1 MPLQQG
7 THRHQTGII
16 SLDACIGPDH
26 PVRLID
32 ALVEKLDLEKLNI
45 LLPQSEEG
53 RPAFHPKVL
62 LKLYLYGYTNHIRSS
77 RRLETECRRNLEV
90 RWLLEELVPCY
101 KTISD
106 FRKDHPK
113 QLKNIFRVFNS
124 FLRDQNLIEGKIV
137 AADGSKFRAV
147 NSKKNNYNKDKI
159 ERHQEYINKKT
170 EEYLQQLE
178 ENDKQ
183 ESGSDELKIKREA
196 IAEQLKKLKEREQ
209 KYDELTRKL
218 KASDASQISTTD
230 PESRAML
237 VNHNILE
244 VSYNVQTVSDEKHSL
259 VAHFEVT
266 SENDTKA
273 LFKTAN
279 DTKAE
284 LEKETITVLADKGY
298 STGEQMS
305 KCEQE
310 GIITLVAPKDV
321 TSVKHLEEKY
331 LVDNFIYNK
340 EADTYSCPE
349 GHTLTTNGN
358 WYNRSHDDRSRKN
371 STTYKVKHYKTKACL
386 TCAVRQQCT
395 LNKRGRMILRSEHQ
409 ETVDRNNARVRAN
422 YALYRRR
429 QELIEH
435 IFGTIK
441 RSFGY
446 TYTLLKGKKK
456 ITGEFSLI
464 YLAYNFLRTKNI
476 LGFDKM
482 LKALNNW
489 TPKYPGTPGFLFYR
503 LVYITYK
510 HFKIFR
516 FKGHYILSF
525 PVIEAN
531 TFTKSIVR
539 VFTIKNI

>member
-1 MPLQQG
+1 MPLLQG
-7 THRHQTGII
+7 THRHQTGIS
-16 SLDACIGPDH
+16 SLDDFITPDH

-32 ALVEKLDLEKLNI
+32 ALVEKLDLEKLHI
-45 LLPQSEEG
+45 HLPQSEEG
-53 RPAFHPKVL
+53 RPAFHPKIL
-62 LKLYLYGYTNHIRSS
+62 LKLYLYGYMNGIRTS
-77 RRLETECRRNLEV
+77 RKLEKECMRNMEV
-90 RWLLEELVPCY
+90 RWLLEELLPCY
-101 KTISD
+101 KTIAD
-106 FRKDHPK
+106 FRKDYPLE
-113 QLKNIFRVFNS
+113 LKNVFRLFTS
-124 FLRDQNLIEGKIV
+124 FLREQNLIEGKTV

-147 NSKKNNYNKDKI
+147 NSKKNNYNADKI
-159 ERHQEYINKKT
+159 ERHQNYINKKT
-170 EEYLQQLE
+170 EEYLQQLD
-178 ENDKQ
+178 ENDQ
-183 ESGSDELKIKREA
+183 RESGSDEIKIKREA
-196 IAEQLKKLKEREQ
+196 IAEQLKKLKERKL
-209 KYDELTRKL
+209 KYDELARQI
-218 KASDASQISTTD
+218 KAGDATQISTTD
-230 PESRAML
+230 PESRSML
-237 VNHNILE
+237 INHNLLE

-273 LFKTAN
+273 LFKIAN
-279 DTKAE
+279 DTKEE

-305 KCEQE
+305 KCEQA

-340 EADTYSCPE
+340 EADTYTCPE
-349 GHTLTTNGN
+349 GHTLITNGN

-371 STTYKVKHYKTKACL
+371 STTYQVKHYKTKSCL
-386 TCAVRQQCT
+386 TCPVRQQCT
-395 LNKRGRMILRSEHQ
+395 LNKRGRMISRSEHQ

-441 RSFGY
+441 RSLGY

-464 YLAYNFLRTKNI
+464 YLAYNFMRTKNI

-482 LKALNNW
+482 LKAINNW
-489 TPKYPGTPGFLFYR
+489 TPKYPVPILSGLFYR

-510 HFKIFR
+510 PFKIFTFHR
-516 FKGHYILSF
+516 QLYFK
-525 PVIEAN
+525 AA
-531 TFTKSIVR
+531 
-539 VFTIKNI
+539 